1 VCLEDR
7 NEKKARVVSGRW
19 SVEAVSS
26 ASARERRHEEVA
38 RSRAK
43 RERESFENCLR
54 NRSKS
59 LFAAP
64 WPSEKHG
71 FYCTKRTWTLK
82 KHGFYCT
89 DRTSD
94 VQNRSRGSSGRS
106 GAIRGASGV
115 LPGRSGRRSES
126 SRDTPGAPRDAPG
139 RPRDPPER
147 PKSEPGR
154 PRIDFWE
161 RSFRTVVRETL
172 PGRFSDVFGSLGG
185 GPDVDSAAPCQC
197 FVRVERFSSKR
208 PPDHKID
215 RKRLENGPQIA
226 PDRSRKSSRTPPER
240 PGERRFAQ
248 DRRFLGKRSE
258 RRRGAAQEER
268 YGGAVG
274 APDLR
279 STRGRVSDYT

>member
-1 VCLEDR
+1 MCLEDR
-7 NEKKARVVSGRW
+7 NDKRARVVSGRW
-19 SVEAVSS
+19 SFEAVSL
-26 ASARERRHEEVA
+26 ASAREQRHEEVA
-38 RSRAK
+38 HSLAK
-43 RERESFENCLR
+43 RESKSFENCSR

-71 FYCTKRTWTLK
+71 FYYTKRTWTLQ

-106 GAIRGASGV
+106 EAIRGASGV

-126 SRDTPGAPRDAPG
+126 SCDTPGAPRDAPG

-172 PGRFSDVFGSLGG
+172 PGRISGVFGSLGG

-208 PPDHKID
+208 SPDHKID
-215 RKRLENGPQIA
+215 RKRLENGPQIT
-226 PDRSRKSSRTPPER
+226 PERSRKSSRTPPER

-248 DRRFLGKRSE
+248 DGRFFGRRSE
-258 RRRGAAQEER
+258 RRRGAAQRER
-268 YGGAVG
+268 FGGAVG
-274 APDLR
+274 ALEPR
-279 STRGRVSDYT
+279 RPRG

>member
-1 VCLEDR
+1 MAQDERL
-7 NEKKARVVSGRW
+7 KKS
-19 SVEAVSS
+19 
-26 ASARERRHEEVA
+26 ER
-38 RSRAK
+38 SQAK
-43 RERESFENCLR
+43 RERKSFGNRSR

-154 PRIDFWE
+154 SRIDLWE

-172 PGRFSDVFGSLGG
+172 PERFSNVFGSLGG

-197 FVRVERFSSKR
+197 FARVERFSSKR
-208 PPDHKID
+208 PLDHKID
-215 RKRLENGPQIA
+215 RKRPENGSQIA
-226 PDRSRKSSRTPPER
+226 PDRSRKSSRTPGERSLAQDGRFFEKAER
-240 PGERRFAQ
+240 P
-248 DRRFLGKRSE
+248 
-258 RRRGAAQEER
+258 QEER
-268 YGGAVG
+268 SAEGAIRR
-274 APDLR
+274 R
-279 STRGRVSDYT
+279 S